1 MPALRPR
8 DLMATVMDGG
18 TPDRVPYSLLA
29 SQAFWSE
36 LENGLGRP
44 PEEIYHLDNG
54 ERGVGPR
61 SRGKPPWDL
70 PWDNAPDDEEEEEFL
85 RQRFSRYLPAERA
98 SGLRVSEYGSITV
111 PGSSFHLRRMIYPL
125 QHATSLSDID
135 DFPWP
140 DVREE
145 WRWEGVEAQAAEY
158 LGQGYWVKGGVGSL
172 FEASWYIRS
181 QEQLLMDTHINPEF
195 CAHLLDRMA
204 QDLEY
209 KAQRLA
215 RMGVDAL
222 GCGDDMG
229 HERQLFMRPE
239 LLRKWILSRWERI
252 IDAAR
257 RIKPDIKVD
266 FHTDGRS
273 EEMIPDLMAI
283 GVTAI
288 NPVQPECDDPEH
300 LKRTFGSKLVLKGT
314 LSSWVLTFGT
324 PEQVRAE
331 ISTRMDTAR
340 RWGGMMI
347 TPNNCPDINTP
358 HENFRAFLD
367 ACEEYGLAARYPASR

>member
-1 MPALRPR
+1 MSVVRPR

-18 TPDRVPYSLLA
+18 TPERVPYSLLA
-29 SQAFWSE
+29 PVAFWAE
-36 LENGLGRP
+36 TEEELGRP
-44 PEEIYHLDNG
+44 PAEVYHLDNG
-54 ERGVGPR
+54 ERGVAPR
-61 SRGKPPWDL
+61 ARGKPPWDL
-70 PWDNAPDDEEEEEFL
+70 PWDNPPDDAEEEDYL
-85 RQRFSRYLPAERA
+85 RRRFSRYLPPEQM

-111 PGSSFHLRRMIYPL
+111 PGSSFHLRRMVYPL
-125 QHATSLSDID
+125 QHATSLREID
-135 DFPWP
+135 EFPWP

-145 WRWEGVEAQAAEY
+145 WRWEGLEAQAREY
-158 LGQGYWVKGGVGSL
+158 LDRGYWVKGSVGSL
-172 FEASWYIRS
+172 FEASWYLRS
-181 QEQLLMDTHINPEF
+181 QEQLLMDTHINTEF

-209 KAQRLA
+209 KARRLA
-215 RMGVDAL
+215 EMGVDAL

-239 LLRKWILSRWERI
+239 LLRTWILSRWERI
-252 IDAAR
+252 IGAAR
-257 RIKPDIKVD
+257 EIKPDIRVD

-300 LKRTFGSKLVLKGT
+300 LKRTFGRKLVLKGT
-314 LSSWVLTFGT
+314 LSSWVLTFGS
-324 PEQVRAE
+324 PDQVRAE
-331 ISTRMDTAR
+331 IKTRMDTAK

-358 HENFRAFLD
+358 HENFRSFLD
-367 ACEEYGLAARYPASR
+367 ACEEYGTDEQ